1 MNSVPQ
7 TAATTF
13 AISSVCFL
21 SYASPKPS
29 PTNGIL
35 SPQLGQLCSEL
46 TSEIPHFRFQHFDPQ
61 SKILGGVDISLS
73 LSQSQKSYA
82 LLYTFYFYWLNCS
95 KHNLIQAHLEVI
107 HNNPFSSLF
116 FISISKNIKIVL
128 LNNRHLRKY
137 FKMFQMFRQK

>member
-46 TSEIPHFRFQHFDPQ
+46 TSEITHFRFQHPQ

-73 LSQSQKSYA
+73 LSYSQKA
-82 LLYTFYFYWLNCS
+82 
-95 KHNLIQAHLEVI
+95 IQSCIL
-107 HNNPFSSLF
+107 
-116 FISISKNIKIVL
+116 FISIG
-128 LNNRHLRKY
+128 
-137 FKMFQMFRQK
+137 